1 MGKFSELD
9 TAIKDLREAA
19 ATINEVANTLAE
31 LFCGSE
37 PEALSSSAEPVPQEE
52 ATLTQEEVRAFLSEK
67 SRKGHTETIRS
78 FLKKYGATKLKE
90 VEPKDYAALMA
101 DAATLVDPED
111 DEDAD

>member
-1 MGKFSELD
+1 M
-9 TAIKDLREAA
+9 
-19 ATINEVANTLAE
+19 
-31 LFCGSE
+31 
-37 PEALSSSAEPVPQEE
+37 
-52 ATLTQEEVRAFLSEK
+52 EEVRAFLSEK